1 MRYKNTRIGVYN
13 RLKTEVKLKETTIKI
28 DPARREA
35 LKDAAFDIQYEIR
48 ENVTMSDVV
57 RHLIDKH
64 LKEAIEEMKKCN
76 DRGKPR

>member
-1 MRYKNTRIGVYN
+1 MPVYN
-13 RLKTEVKLKETTIKI
+13 RLKTEVQVKETTIKI

-57 RHLIDKH
+57 RHLIDRH
-64 LKEAIEEMKKCN
+64 LKEAVEEMKRVS

>member
-1 MRYKNTRIGVYN
+1 M
-13 RLKTEVKLKETTIKI
+13 KETTIKI

-48 ENVTMSDVV
+48 ESVTMSDVV

-64 LKEAIEEMKKCN
+64 LEEAIAEMKN
-76 DRGKPR
+76 NGDRGKPR